1 MNYCAHPFSWQRRIT
16 REVKVGNVG
25 VGGDNPIRVQT
36 MLISDTMKTE
46 ACVNEAIPI
55 IEAGCEI
62 LRITA
67 PSINDAKN
75 LKHIASKLR
84 QRGYDTPLVADIH
97 FVPVAA
103 MEAALWCEK
112 VRINPGNY
120 ADRKKFATR
129 EYTDDQYTE
138 ELERLEKAFTP
149 LVLKCKE
156 LGRAMRIGT
165 NHGSLSDR
173 IMNRYGDTPL
183 GMVESALEFVRV
195 CRKHQYHDIILS
207 MKASNPKVMIEA
219 YRLLVARLSA
229 EGSDWNYPL
238 HLGVTEA
245 GEGEDGRIKS
255 AIGIG
260 ALLEDGIGDTVR
272 VSLTEDSVHEI
283 PVCREL
289 VQKYNALWER
299 QQKGELPAQPVLDI
313 VERRDPFVYTRRPT
327 PEYFIGDLRLRLGK
341 DHPQRVELPVPL
353 TARLGDIQRITTAEP
368 DTFAEIL
375 QFHVKTMA
383 DIGKIA
389 ALKPELRKR
398 HIHTPIAVKLDSA
411 EVTLP
416 VADVAEKINVPYN
429 GQEDV
434 TALLTDAAELTVQFD
449 VEGDSPE
456 QFADNCA
463 TLAGVLNMFPKNQ
476 MVLAVGR
483 AEGLDLIAAY
493 RILAATLDHRGL
505 KLPILIHDRV
515 SSKRAHQIQQSALI
529 SASTHIGA
537 LLCDGIG
544 DAVEVTGGDDLLKS
558 VKLAYNILQ
567 AAGARTFKTDYV
579 ACPSCGRTLFDL
591 QMVTARIKSRTAHL
605 KGVRIAVMGC
615 IVNGPGEMA
624 DADFGYVGTAPGK
637 ISLWVG
643 KTQVKQHIP
652 EEQAVDELIA
662 LIKEHGKWI
671 DPLAQAEVES
681 KEAAF
686 SAR

>member
-1 MNYCAHPFSWQRRIT
+1 MNYCSNPFFWRRRMT
-16 REVKVGNVG
+16 REVKVGGIG
-25 VGGDNPIRVQT
+25 VGGNNPIRVQT
-36 MLISDTMKTE
+36 MLISDTMNTE
-46 ACVNEAIPI
+46 ACVRESIPI

-75 LKHIASKLR
+75 LKNIVGELR
-84 QRGYDTPLVADIH
+84 KRGFKTPIVADIH
-97 FVPVAA
+97 FVPAAA

-129 EYTDDQYTE
+129 EYSDDQYAD
-138 ELERLEKAFTP
+138 ELERLETAFTP
-149 LVLKCKE
+149 LVVKCKE
-156 LGRAMRIGT
+156 LGRAIRIGT

-183 GMVESALEFVRV
+183 GMVESALEFVRI
-195 CRKHQYHDIILS
+195 CRKHDYHDIILS

-219 YRLLVARLSA
+219 YRLLVARMDQ
-229 EGSDWNYPL
+229 EGADWNYPL

-283 PVCREL
+283 PVCQEL
-289 VQKYNALWER
+289 VRKYNALWEQR
-299 QQKGELPAQPVLDI
+299 QKGQLPPPPAIHVA
-313 VERRDPFVYTRRPT
+313 EKRDPFAYARRAT
-327 PEYFIGDLRLRLGK
+327 PEYFIGELRLRLGK
-341 DHPQRVELPVPL
+341 NHPQRVELPIPL
-353 TARLGDIQRITTAEP
+353 TAWIGDIQRITTAEP

-416 VADVAEKINVPYN
+416 VMDVAEKINVPYN
-429 GQEDV
+429 GKEDV
-434 TALLTDAAELTVQFD
+434 TALLTDAAGLTVQFD
-449 VEGDSPE
+449 VTGDSPE
-456 QFADNCA
+456 QFANNCA
-463 TLAGVLNMFPKNQ
+463 TLAGVLNLFPRNQ
-476 MVLAVGR
+476 VILAVGR
-483 AEGLDLIAAY
+483 AEGLDVIAAY
-493 RILAATLDHRGL
+493 RVLAATLDQRGL
-505 KLPILIHDRV
+505 NLPILIRDRV
-515 SSKRAHQIQQSALI
+515 SSQRARHVQQNALI
-529 SASTHIGA
+529 AASTHVGA
-537 LLCDGIG
+537 LICDGIG
-544 DAVEVTGGDDLLKS
+544 DAVEVTGEDDLLKS

-567 AAGARTFKTDYV
+567 AAGSRTFKTDYV

-591 QMVTARIKSRTAHL
+591 QTVTARIKSRTSHL
-605 KGVRIAVMGC
+605 KGVKIAVMGC

-652 EEQAVDELIA
+652 EDQAVDELIA
-662 LIKEHGKWI
+662 LIKEHGKWME
-671 DPLAQAEVES
+671 PPAKVAAREVAVS
-681 KEAAF
+681 VG
-686 SAR
+686 